1 MPYTL
6 KQNQEV
12 MQLVV
17 AGGRLEHP
25 VGVPDE
31 IYDEM
36 LRCWNTGSIND
47 ILILYFNYR
56 PGRTTQFLSNCRLFY
71 KSGNGNYS
79 NFLT

>member
-17 AGGRLEHP
+17 AGGRLEYSN
-25 VGVPDE
+25 GVPEE

-36 LRCWNTGSIND
+36 LRCWNTGFSHC
-47 ILILYFNYR
+47 L
-56 PGRTTQFLSNCRLFY
+56 FL
-71 KSGNGNYS
+71 
-79 NFLT
+79 